1 MRYTSIEI
9 TYNIVF
15 LIIIIL
21 IQYKQKSKI
30 ALVGRPL
37 VDVYWHSL
45 VSINLFLEVKT
56 GLCSI

>member
-37 VDVYWHSL
+37 VDVYWHNL

>member
-21 IQYKQKSKI
+21 IQYKQKSKM